1 MNDKKKENDGIKV
14 VAQNKSARRDYAISD
29 VLETGVVLMGAE
41 VKSIRDGEV
50 NLKESYVRFKQDE
63 LYLIGCHVNP
73 YKYSREEEL
82 DATRDRKLLLHRRE
96 MKRLQD
102 QIKLKG
108 FTLVPLRFYF
118 KNGRCK
124 LEIGVGKGK
133 KLFDKRSDIKDR
145 ESKIYTA
152 RVIAARMK

>member
-1 MNDKKKENDGIKV
+1 MNDKKSEHEGIKV

-29 VLETGVVLMGAE
+29 ILETGVVLKGSE

-73 YKYSREEEL
+73 YKYSREDEL

-96 MKRLQD
+96 MRRLQD

-133 KLFDKRSDIKDR
+133 KLFDKRADIKDR